1 MHVTVVVDT
10 HGIFLKGQQP
20 LSRPICIGNFR
31 ASTFDHKKTAW
42 YNFPKV
48 QGLRAI
54 RKTSKN
60 FKDSSLKYFIALV
73 EFSIFTHMIHVS
85 YIYLHLP

>member
-1 MHVTVVVDT
+1 M
-10 HGIFLKGQQP
+10 
-20 LSRPICIGNFR
+20 
-31 ASTFDHKKTAW
+31 
-42 YNFPKV
+42 

-54 RKTSKN
+54 GKTSKN

-85 YIYLHLP
+85 YIYLRFTIKKSTIHVGKYASPVDGMGV